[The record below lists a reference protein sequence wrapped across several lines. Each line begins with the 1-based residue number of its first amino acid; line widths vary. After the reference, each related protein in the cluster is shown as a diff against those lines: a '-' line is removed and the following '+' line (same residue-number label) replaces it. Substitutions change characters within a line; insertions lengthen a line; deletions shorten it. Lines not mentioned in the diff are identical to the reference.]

1 VTDTLTRSS
10 RALPANDPARD
21 PIAADAPPLHPLVSA
36 GIIGLTALAILYL
49 APKPAAVSIQG
60 WRMLA
65 IFICTVLALML
76 RPLPVGAA
84 VLIGVLI
91 EIVGN
96 VLTPAQALA
105 GYANTTVWL
114 VVFAYLFSRA
124 VINSGLARR
133 LALVFVRRIG
143 HTSLGLGY
151 ALVACDVVMASIIPG
166 NSGRIGG
173 ILTPIARSL
182 AEIYESR
189 PGPTASLLGS
199 YLMLTLYQGD
209 MVACAMFLTG
219 QAGNP
224 IAASLAMEM
233 FHVPMT
239 WSGWLLVS
247 IVPAAASFVVV
258 PWFVYKTS
266 PPAIRH
272 TPEAAAMA
280 RQELTALGPV
290 TRVELTVI
298 GVFLLVCG
306 LWATSSLHS
315 MQTVTVALFGVVLLL
330 VLKSLAWGDI
340 VREHMAWDVFLWFGG
355 IIRMGEAL
363 NEFGVTKA
371 FATGAASI
379 LGGWSWPILMVAIVL
394 LFFYVHY
401 FFASV
406 TIHILSLFIP
416 FCSLLI
422 TAGAPAAL
430 VVFSLAFCANLA
442 ACLTHFGTTPGP
454 IVYSTGYVA
463 TGTWWRV
470 GLLISFVHI
479 GLWGTLGLAW
489 WKVLGLW

>member
-1 VTDTLTRSS
+1 LSS
-10 RALPANDPARD
+10 SPSSSSAASIEPSV
-21 PIAADAPPLHPLVSA
+21 AADPPALHPLLSV
-36 GIIGLTALAILYL
+36 GIIMLTAGAILYL
-49 APKPAAVSIQG
+49 APRPATVTIEG

-65 IFICTVLALML
+65 IFVCTVLALML

-84 VLIGVLI
+84 VLIGVLV
-91 EIVGN
+91 EILAH
-96 VLTPAQALA
+96 VLTPAQALG

-124 VINSGLARR
+124 VMKSGLARR
-133 LALVFVRRIG
+133 VALLFIRRIG

-151 ALVACDVVMASIIPG
+151 SLVACDVVMASVIPG

-219 QAGNP
+219 QTGNP
-224 IAASLAMEM
+224 IAAGLAMEA

-239 WSGWLLVS
+239 WSAWLTVS
-247 IVPAAASFVVV
+247 IVPAIVAFAVV
-258 PWFVYKTS
+258 PWFVYRMN
-266 PPAIRH
+266 PPEIRH
-272 TPEAAAMA
+272 TPEAASMA
-280 RQELTALGPV
+280 RHELLALGP
-290 TRVELTVI
+290 LTLGEAKVI
-298 GVFLLVCG
+298 AVFVLVCG
-306 LWATSSLHS
+306 LWATASLHTI
-315 MQTVTVALFGVVLLL
+315 QTVTVALLGVVLLL
-330 VLKSLAWGDI
+330 VVKSLTWSDI

-363 NEFGVTKA
+363 NEFGLTKA
-371 FATGAASI
+371 FASAAAAA
-379 LGGWSWPILMVAIVL
+379 LGGWSWPVLMVAIVL

-406 TIHILSLFIP
+406 TIHILSLFLP
-416 FCSLLI
+416 FCSLLVS
-422 TAGAPAAL
+422 AGAPPTL

-454 IVYSTGYVA
+454 ILYATGYVA

-470 GLLISFVHI
+470 GFLLSLVHI
-479 GLWGTLGLAW
+479 AIWGTIGLAW
-489 WKVLGLW
+489 WRVLGLW